1 MPESPLNLVRVFF
14 LFDCEVRGVILCFY
28 VNAVVVDFVGI
39 VAAIDNGFMSEQKEK
54 KEKEEEVRENGKIS
68 ERAIL

>member
-1 MPESPLNLVRVFF
+1 MRSKR
-14 LFDCEVRGVILCFY
+14 RGVVLCFY

-54 KEKEEEVRENGKIS
+54 KEKEGEEEEVRENGKIS

>member
-1 MPESPLNLVRVFF
+1 MV
-14 LFDCEVRGVILCFY
+14 LCFY

-54 KEKEEEVRENGKIS
+54 KEKEGEEEEVRENGKIS